1 MEVQES
7 GHQNDLQIK
16 GTLRETDKGAPSRV
30 EGVIYQVPC
39 AECERVYIGETGRRL

>member
-30 EGVIYQVPC
+30 E
-39 AECERVYIGETGRRL
+39 EERGHIPGTMC